1 MDLQASI
8 IGSIVLGA
16 NANIVVAVNLVI
28 NCRIVEKMSKLNL
41 RLPTLRLDPQ
51 SDQSNPRSV
60 VP

>member
-1 MDLQASI
+1 MEQQASI

-16 NANIVVAVNLVI
+16 NANIAVAVNLGI

-41 RLPTLRLDPQ
+41 RLPTLGLDPQ